1 MRNYLAITLFLLFTC
16 SISLFA
22 QKSNK
27 LIVAT
32 YNLRYNN
39 PQDGI
44 NAWPNRVNLVKGL
57 IRFHDWDL
65 FGTQEVLY
73 NQIQDLE
80 AMSEFGWIGVGRDD
94 GKQAGEFAALFYRKS
109 RIEVLQFG
117 HFWFST
123 TPDQP
128 TMGWDAKCCKR
139 ICTWA
144 KCKDKQNGKLFY
156 VFNAHFD
163 HEGVVARLESAK
175 LMHQKALE
183 ISKGLPLILMGDF
196 NSLPDSDAVKVFN
209 EAGYRDCYS
218 HSKQSPY
225 GPVGTFNSFNWNA
238 ELNRRIDYIFLG
250 KSFNVEKYGV
260 LTDSFERR
268 YPSDHQ
274 PVQVVLSW

>member
-1 MRNYLAITLFLLFTC
+1 MKNILIITLSLLVSC
-16 SISLFA
+16 SWSLIA

-57 IRFHDWDL
+57 IRFHDWDI

-80 AMSEFGWIGVGRDD
+80 ALSEFGWVGAGRDD
-94 GKQAGEFAALFYRKS
+94 GKLAGEFAALFYRKS
-109 RIEVLQFG
+109 RVEIIQSG
-117 HFWFST
+117 NFWFSP

-183 ISKGLPLILMGDF
+183 ISKGLPVILMGDF
-196 NSLPDSDAVKVFN
+196 NSLPESDAVKVLN
-209 EAGYRDCYS
+209 EVGYRDSYS
-218 HSKQSPY
+218 HSIEEPY

-250 KSFNVEKYGV
+250 KSFKVEKYGV
-260 LTDSFERR
+260 LTDSYEKR

>member
-1 MRNYLAITLFLLFTC
+1 MKNILIITLSLLVSC
-16 SISLFA
+16 SWSLIA

-57 IRFHDWDL
+57 IRFHDWDI

-80 AMSEFGWIGVGRDD
+80 ALSEFGWVGAGRDD
-94 GKQAGEFAALFYRKS
+94 GKLAGEFAALFYRKS
-109 RIEVLQFG
+109 RVEIIQSG
-117 HFWFST
+117 NFWFSP

-183 ISKGLPLILMGDF
+183 ISKGLPVILMGDF
-196 NSLPDSDAVKVFN
+196 NSLPESDAVKVLN
-209 EAGYRDCYS
+209 EVGYRDSYS
-218 HSKQSPY
+218 HSKEAPY

-260 LTDSFERR
+260 LTDSYEKR